1 MKYNFIN
8 DDGLIYLGQVLF
20 KYEGTKKN
28 VVIPEGIVRIH
39 HEAFLGTEIESVT
52 FPKSLQI
59 IGSDVFGN
67 CRNLKELVFPESVKR
82 IGSHVFSGCKL
93 ERVVFPCELDELGDN
108 HQTMKE
114 VVLPEKVLDFSCT
127 FCGYDLCKITIT
139 PILERRRKSEPDFVW
154 DIVKTPRGT
163 SKIPKYFLATAN
175 VRKVVFSG
183 NIKDIPLKTC
193 GNNYYLEEVVLEEGV
208 RNVASTAFDFSYS
221 PTFLDD
227 DSKHLVITFPNS
239 VEEIGKNFLRI
250 TKNSERS
257 VLFRV
262 HADSY
267 AHKFALE
274 NDFPFELLD

>member
-1 MKYNFIN
+1 MEYNFIN
-8 DDGLIYLGQVLF
+8 KDGLIYLGQVLF
-20 KYEGTKKN
+20 KYEGTKKD
-28 VVIPEGIVRIH
+28 VIIPEGITRIH
-39 HEAFLGTEIESVT
+39 HGAFAGTEITSVT

-59 IGSDVFGN
+59 VGSDVFVN
-67 CRNLKELVFPESVKR
+67 CKNLKELVFPENVKQ
-82 IGSHVFSGCKL
+82 IGGHVFSGCKL
-93 ERVVFPCELDELGDN
+93 ERVVFPRELDELGDN
-108 HQTMKE
+108 HQTMGE
-114 VVLPEKVLDFSCT
+114 VVLPEKVVNFDCT
-127 FCGYDLCKITIT
+127 FSGYDLCRITIT
-139 PILERRRKSEPDFVW
+139 PTLERRTKDKPNFVW

-208 RNVASTAFDFSYS
+208 RNVSSTAFDFSYS

-250 TKNSERS
+250 TKTSERS